1 MWSKV
6 KVLVLLLIPVLL
18 WGWGNDILIS
28 TTHASNYQT
37 PVSYDMV
44 WINDTLMFSAI
55 AYNDTTTAYVVY
67 YKSTDAG
74 ASWDSVNFWYGSDLQ
89 VSSID
94 LEYYGDSLY
103 TLWVLTNGDIA
114 ITNIDFNGW
123 GWVSYYN
130 STDSTINAF
139 LEIADRSGSPIFY
152 IATTE
157 ATADVDSFTIYKS
170 TDYGTTWNTV
180 VNEAILRGDYERT
193 IRDFDFVI
201 KSDTILLYYTYE
213 RKDTT
218 SNDHNIWT
226 NVYKD
231 DPSGN
236 VTYGFQG
243 AISYDATLDTRYPS
257 LTALG
262 NYVVCLYE
270 ANSDIFYSYSTD
282 YGVNFTCDIAFPFNT
297 ADSTEWAPYAKWWN
311 LFISYG
317 FNVIFLR
324 ENNLYYVETVIDADT
339 ISWGSPVLVSDQH
352 TPAYYLMSLFN
363 YSYRPKLVNRYNVAT
378 PTVIWNT
385 DYASY
390 VPYPPYFIY
399 DSTAFYTD
407 NMLAVGIGEITTKKA
422 LNFKVNTFAMN
433 NLHLE
438 FSTPVDRNMKVL
450 IFDVQGRKVKETEI
464 VKGMTNVTLDVHTL
478 KPGIYFLRVK
488 DDRMM
493 ETRKFI
499 KIR

>member
-74 ASWDSVNFWYGSDLQ
+74 ASWDSVNFWTGSDLQ

-114 ITNIDFNGW
+114 ITKIDFNGR

-130 STDSTINAF
+130 SEDSTINAF
-139 LEIADRSGSPIFY
+139 LEIADRSGSPILY

-193 IRDFDFVI
+193 IRDFDFAI

-213 RKDTT
+213 RKDTA

-262 NYVVCLYE
+262 EYVVCLYE
-270 ANSDIFYSYSTD
+270 ANGDIFYSYSTD
-282 YGVNFTCDIAFPFNT
+282 YGVNFTRDIAFPFNT
-297 ADSTEWAPYAKWWN
+297 TDSTEFAAYARWW
-311 LFISYG
+311 ST
-317 FNVIFLR
+317 FLSSGYNIIYIR
-324 ENNLYYVETVIDADT
+324 ENSLYYVETQIVADT
-339 ISWGSPVLVSDQH
+339 ISWGTPVLVSDQH
-352 TPAYYLMSLFN
+352 TPEYYSVSLFN
-363 YSYRPKLVNRYNVAT
+363 YSYRPKLVNRYNLAT
-378 PTVIWNT
+378 PAVIWNQ
-385 DYASY
+385 DYYHYSW
-390 VPYPPYFIY
+390 PYPIPLY
-399 DSTAFYTD
+399 DSTKFYTD
-407 NMLAVGIGEITTKKA
+407 NMIATGVGEIAINKH
-422 LNFKVNTFAMN
+422 LNIKVNTFATN

-438 FSTPVDRNMKVL
+438 FSTPVDRNMKL
-450 IFDVQGRKVKETEI
+450 FIFDVQGRKVKESEI
-464 VKGMTNVTLDVHTL
+464 VKGTQEITLDVHAL
-478 KPGIYFLRVK
+478 KPGIYFLRIR
-488 DDRMM
+488 DRQAT

-499 KIR
+499 KVR